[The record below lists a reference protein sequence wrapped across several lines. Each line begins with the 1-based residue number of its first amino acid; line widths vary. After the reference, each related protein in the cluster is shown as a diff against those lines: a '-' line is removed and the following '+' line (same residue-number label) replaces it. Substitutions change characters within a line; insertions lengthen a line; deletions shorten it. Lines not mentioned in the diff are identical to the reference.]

1 MEIITIS
8 SRDLMLCERETIPLP
23 EGPNDDVTGLYPDAI
38 KNPSN
43 RPFRFDKSKKVVVF
57 TCRVHPG
64 ETPGSLVLNGAID
77 LITDLKSE

>member
-43 RPFRFDKSKKVVVF
+43 RPFRFDK
-57 TCRVHPG
+57 
-64 ETPGSLVLNGAID
+64 
-77 LITDLKSE
+77 